1 MIIHITHVYWMV
13 ILFITVS
20 VIDDNTICLLRD
32 PVTREIVGGSS
43 GAVKTYDSI
52 RDNRTSYELGGDFD
66 SSLYQGLCCQVL
78 RCILAIPGD
87 QRQAADINLLSVA
100 WLKNEEEIVHMTG
113 RTEIIYDLSYQPPP
127 IDETRFVTRLFLRS
141 FQTSDVGIYQCV
153 YSDYDSDRELVF
165 SSPFRLD
172 SG

>member
-1 MIIHITHVYWMV
+1 MMV

-20 VIDDNTICLLRD
+20 VIDDNTISLLRD
-32 PVTREIVGGSS
+32 PVTREIEGGGS

-52 RDNRTSYELGGDFD
+52 RDNRTSYGLGGDFD
-66 SSLYQGLCCQVL
+66 SSLYQASCCQVL
-78 RCILAIPGD
+78 RCIINIPGD
-87 QRQAADINLLSVA
+87 QTAAADIDLLSVA

-113 RTEIIYDLSYQPPP
+113 RTEITNILRYQPP
-127 IDETRFVTRLFLRS
+127 DTDATRYISRLVLMS

-165 SSPFRLD
+165 STPFRLD
-172 SG
+172 AG

>member
-1 MIIHITHVYWMV
+1 MV

-20 VIDDNTICLLRD
+20 VIDDDTISLLRD
-32 PVTREIVGGSS
+32 PVAREIAGGDS

-52 RDNRTSYELGGDFD
+52 RDNRTAYELGLDFD
-66 SSLYQGLCCQVL
+66 STQYQGLCCQVL

-87 QRQAADINLLSVA
+87 QTAAVDIDLLSVA
-100 WLKNEEEIVHMTG
+100 WLRNEEKIVHIVN
-113 RTEIIYDLSYQPPP
+113 RTEITNDLRYQSYT
-127 IDETRFVTRLFLRS
+127 IDETRYVTRLLLMS

-165 SSPFRLD
+165 STPFRLD